1 MGSKKMLWWENM
13 TRNGRFVLNRNLSRS
28 FDRSKT
34 GAPTAHHPRPVPV
47 LAWLRG
53 TPKPVAHSPPVAE
66 PLRTFKSGFTG
77 SPRISEGTEKI
88 NRIELILLNLASRIW
103 CLPSCPGAPSGWGR
117 PAFFFL
123 QEPLLAHLDSPKSKG
138 IRSRRGGGGALSCLS
153 KAT

>member
-1 MGSKKMLWWENM
+1 ML
-13 TRNGRFVLNRNLSRS
+13 GQ
-28 FDRSKT
+28 RSKT
-34 GAPTAHHPRPVPV
+34 GAPTARHPRPVPV

-117 PAFFFL
+117 PAFFFF

-138 IRSRRGGGGALSCLS
+138 IRSRWGGGGPSPACPTPLEGPRFLRSSTPRRLRIGG
-153 KAT
+153 